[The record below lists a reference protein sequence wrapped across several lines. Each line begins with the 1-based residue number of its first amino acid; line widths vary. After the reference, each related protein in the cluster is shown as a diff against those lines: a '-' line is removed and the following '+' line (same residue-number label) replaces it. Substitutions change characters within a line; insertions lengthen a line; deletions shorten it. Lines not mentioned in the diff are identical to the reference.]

1 MIFQKMHVN
10 GSSWS
15 CSLFSQEGLM
25 PDATITFSVSG
36 FLWFCGA
43 ICTVAAAIAVLYKAA
58 TKAQEPEKIQ
68 NERLDA
74 LERTV
79 GKFESYFD
87 RDKKR
92 LDSLDEGNRVTQ
104 QALLALMSHAINGN
118 DIDKLTKAKDDLES
132 YLINKGGTTIS

>member
-1 MIFQKMHVN
+1 
-10 GSSWS
+10 
-15 CSLFSQEGLM
+15 M

-43 ICTVAAAIAVLYKAA
+43 ICTVAAAAAVLYKAA
-58 TKAQEPEKIQ
+58 TKAKEPERVQ

-74 LERTV
+74 LEKTV
-79 GKFESYFD
+79 GKFETYFD

-118 DIDKLTKAKDDLES
+118 DVEKLTRAKDDLES